1 MRKLLI
7 LIVFS
12 NIQAFD
18 DVSQILQDY
27 TAYFGSLLNADKSY
41 FMD

>member
-7 LIVFS
+7 LIVLS

-18 DVSQILQDY
+18 DVSQILQDCR
-27 TAYFGSLLNADKSY
+27 AYFGSFFNAEKIIL
-41 FMD
+41 